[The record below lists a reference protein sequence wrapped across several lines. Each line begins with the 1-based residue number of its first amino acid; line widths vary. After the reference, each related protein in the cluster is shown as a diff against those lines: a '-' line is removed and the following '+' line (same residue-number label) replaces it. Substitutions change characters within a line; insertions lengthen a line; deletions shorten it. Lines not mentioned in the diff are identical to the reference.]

1 MLNFGTTSNR
11 LSSVTVPMR
20 TTVLFLC
27 SSAACSLTAVE
38 TIREIDMGG
47 RLMRDMKRRRRTVL
61 LNFDSV
67 RPDIINQFGS
77 QGLDVA
83 LSR

>member
-1 MLNFGTTSNR
+1 MKRKAAMLSFGTTSSR
-11 LSSVTVPMR
+11 LSSVTVPMM

-27 SSAACSLTAVE
+27 SSAACSLTAVD

-47 RLMRDMKRRRRTVL
+47 RLIRDMKRRRRTVL

-67 RPDIINQFGS
+67 RPGDIDQ
-77 QGLDVA
+77 L
-83 LSR
+83 